1 MQSKQSTFSIT
12 NGSLRI
18 KMFTN
23 LNTNQHMK
31 KLSLLLVIIAHC
43 HLSIA
48 NTIDSIPANPNDVSS
63 ADAIVKAVYDVISA
77 PAGEKR
83 NWDRMRTLFTIDAR
97 LVPTGKKANGE
108 GTRKSMSLEDYITS
122 SGSFLEKNGFFES
135 EIGRKTEQYGNIV
148 HIFSSYESKKTLKDE
163 QPFMRGINSFQLWN
177 DGKRWWIITILWESE
192 TKENPIPK
200 KYIGTID

>member
-1 MQSKQSTFSIT
+1 MQSNQSTFSIM

-23 LNTNQHMK
+23 LNTNRHMK

-48 NTIDSIPANPNDVSS
+48 NSIDSIPANPNDISS
-63 ADAIVKAVYDVISA
+63 ADAIVKAVYDVISD

-83 NWDRMRTLFTIDAR
+83 NWDRMRTLFTTDAR
-97 LVPTGKKANGE
+97 LMPTGKKVTGE

-135 EIGRKTEQYGNIV
+135 EIGRKTEQFGNIV

-177 DGKRWWIITILWESE
+177 DGKRWWVITILWESE
-192 TKENPIPK
+192 TMENPIPK

>member
-63 ADAIVKAVYDVISA
+63 ADAIVKAVYDVISG

-177 DGKRWWIITILWESE
+177 DGKRWWVITILWESE